1 MSTGLPAV
9 EKWSIG
15 GIIFNDTP
23 GADQV
28 EYVAAEVRGWSGSA
42 PRRTAHTSRPSTAG
56 TYKQLAYYDGRTITI
71 NGWVWAP
78 DVVTRRGVEHR
89 LAALVNDGVLLYDLA
104 CTEETGTLTAKVEL
118 DSEIDIVLGHDE
130 HFLDF
135 SFQLHAQDPRKYGAL
150 LSTSTSLPAIAGS
163 GLDFVTTGGLDF
175 VTTGGLNFGTAGS
188 NGVATALNT
197 GTADAWPTFTIT
209 ALAVA
214 VTNPIITNGL
224 TGQSLA
230 YTGTLSP
237 GDVLTI
243 NTSPYA
249 RSVLLNGADRRAF
262 LTTASW
268 FSLPPSVGT
277 PISYGATSADFT
289 STLTVAW
296 SPAFW

>member
-1 MSTGLPAV
+1 MSTGLPAI

-15 GIIFNDTP
+15 GIVFNDTP
-23 GADQV
+23 GADGV
-28 EYVAAEVRGWSGSA
+28 EYVAEDVRGWSGSA
-42 PRRTAHTSRPSTAG
+42 PRRVTHTSRPSTAG
-56 TYKQLAYYDGRTITI
+56 TYKQIAYYDGRTITI

-78 DVVTRRGVEHR
+78 DVLARRAAEHR
-89 LAALVNDGVLLYDLA
+89 LASLISDGVLLYDLS

-118 DSEIDIVLGHDE
+118 DSEIDIVLSPDE
-130 HFLDF
+130 HFLNF
-135 SFQLHAQDPRKYGAL
+135 SFQLQAQDPRKYG
-150 LSTSTSLPAIAGS
+150 LSQITSTSLPAISGT

-188 NGVATALNT
+188 NGVATAFNS
-197 GTADAWPTFTIT
+197 GTADTWPVLTLT
-209 ALAVA
+209 AYAVA

-243 NTSPYA
+243 NTAPYS

-268 FSLPPSVGT
+268 FSLPPNVGT
-277 PISYGATSADFT
+277 PISYGATSADAT
-289 STLTVAW
+289 STLTVTW